1 MQQRSEETR
10 GKILS
15 SAQALFAQHGYDA
28 TGVAEIC
35 QAAGVSKGAFYHHF
49 PSKQAV
55 FLQLLE
61 NWLGTLEPLLSAF
74 VKDSP
79 DVSQSLMQM
88 STVMPHIFSSGKGQL
103 AMFLEFWVQ
112 SSRDPEI
119 WKQTIAPYHRFEAL
133 FAEIMRAGVAQGS
146 LAEMDPDTAARALM
160 ALAIGLILQGLFDP
174 QGANWNDTA
183 QRGIQWLIQ
192 GMSRR

>member
-146 LAEMDPDTAARALM
+146 LDEMDPDTASRVLM